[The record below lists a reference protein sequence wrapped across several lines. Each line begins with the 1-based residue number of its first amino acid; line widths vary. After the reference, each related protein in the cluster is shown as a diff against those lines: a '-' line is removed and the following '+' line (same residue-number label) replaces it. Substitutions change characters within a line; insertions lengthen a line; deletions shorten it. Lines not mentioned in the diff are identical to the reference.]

1 MFLNEQSHL
10 CRLRSY
16 VRMCMFYRHDNKL
29 AARLLLLGSFD
40 PIIKKVIFFYYF
52 PALTFFYFKVAW
64 YFFKKFV
71 PTFLFPFPSF
81 LNLFLSFVNSVILWM
96 LCIYHASI
104 SCLQDFS
111 QRFLYSETCSL
122 MRNPCFLVWK
132 RQLKET

>member
-1 MFLNEQSHL
+1 MWFLMNKATSTE
-10 CRLRSY
+10 Y
-16 VRMCMFYRHDNKL
+16 VRMYVCVCFIDMTIS
-29 AARLLLLGSFD
+29 LLLAYCSSLGSFD
-40 PIIKKVIFFYYF
+40 PIIKKVIFFYNF

-64 YFFKKFV
+64 YFFKKLV
-71 PTFLFPFPSF
+71 PTFLIPFPSF

-122 MRNPCFLVWK
+122 MRNPCFLV
-132 RQLKET
+132 